1 VWRKASQTLAQD
13 VVAGLDPHTQ
23 GLLLEEKEAS
33 VNQLEEL
40 GEVVELCLLAMPQ
53 YRQRGKR
60 T

>member
-1 VWRKASQTLAQD
+1 MLGQD
-13 VVAGLDPHTQ
+13 AVAGLDPPTQ

-40 GEVVELCLLAMPQ
+40 GEVVELRLVS
-53 YRQRGKR
+53 RGATRAAREKR